1 MAILERIRRI
11 AAGNITQWLN
21 QVETPEEEVAAKIQ
35 ELEGA
40 SVEAKNALAGF
51 AVTYKRLEKQV
62 AELTAS
68 GDDLRQRAE
77 SALAAG
83 DESSA
88 RRLLEEKVKVDER
101 AANLSPVL
109 ESRRETYN
117 ELKDNLV
124 EIQDQL
130 NQARARMMDLR
141 ARRRAA
147 EAEKAMGKQM
157 DTLRTPDNAAFER
170 LEDAVLEAESHV
182 EIEREIRG
190 DFRSEDAAKAK
201 RGAKVDAEL
210 AALKAKLSDG
220 GAKSE

>member
-62 AELTAS
+62 DELKAS
-68 GDDLRQRAE
+68 IADLQERAE
-77 SALAAG
+77 AALTAG

-88 RRLLEEKVKVDER
+88 RRLMEEKVKLQER
-101 AANLSPVL
+101 AANLDPVL

-124 EIQDQL
+124 EIHDQL
-130 NQARARMMDLR
+130 SQARARMMDLR

-147 EAEKAMGKQM
+147 EAESAMGRQL
-157 DTLRTPDNAAFER
+157 DTLRTPDDAAFER
-170 LEDAVLEAESHV
+170 LEEAVLESESRV
-182 EIEREIRG
+182 EIDREIRG
-190 DFRSEDAAKAK
+190 EFRGEDPG
-201 RGAKVDAEL
+201 RVRRSVKVDSEL
-210 AALKAKLSDG
+210 EALKRKMADG
-220 GAKSE
+220 GAKPE